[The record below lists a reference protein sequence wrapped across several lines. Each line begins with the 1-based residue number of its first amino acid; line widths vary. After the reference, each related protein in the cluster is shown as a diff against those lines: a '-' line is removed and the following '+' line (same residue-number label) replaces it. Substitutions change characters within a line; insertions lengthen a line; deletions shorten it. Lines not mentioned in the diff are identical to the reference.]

1 MSLRDNK
8 ERTRGRSERENRII
22 MIAIAAAVV
31 VFVLWWIYGYHFVV
45 VPSGELSF
53 RAP

>member
-1 MSLRDNK
+1 MSLRENKK
-8 ERTRGRSERENRII
+8 ERGKRTDKENRII
-22 MIAIAAAVV
+22 MIAIVAAILL
-31 VFVLWWIYGYHFVV
+31 FILWWLYGYHFVV

>member
-1 MSLRDNK
+1 MSLRENK
-8 ERTRGRSERENRII
+8 KIEGWDKENRII
-22 MIAIAAAVV
+22 LIAIIAAIL
-31 VFVLWWIYGYHFVV
+31 VFILWWLYGYHYVI